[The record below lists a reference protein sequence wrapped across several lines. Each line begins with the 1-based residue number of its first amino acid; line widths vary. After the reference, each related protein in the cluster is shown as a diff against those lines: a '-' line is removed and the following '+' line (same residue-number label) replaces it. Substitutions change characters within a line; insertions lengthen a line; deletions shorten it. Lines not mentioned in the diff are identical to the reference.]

1 MPARGHS
8 TAPVFDESE
17 PFAFNRFFQDLE
29 THFTRCGITTD
40 ADKKSWAVRYPPIRV
55 SDLWTMQPTYKD
67 ATKTYDEFKTAL
79 RTLYPGA
86 DDQHKYSTDDLDKVV
101 QERQR
106 LGLSN
111 ALDLAAYYRDFY
123 MISEYLIAQG
133 SLSTLEQDRR
143 FQQGF
148 PPALWGPIEQR
159 LFMKNPDHSRR
170 KPWTFAQIYIA
181 AQWVL
186 DGPTP
191 ASTFQQVIVQS
202 SNVPSGPSNA
212 APSSSSGVKNE
223 DLLPVLQTLIK
234 TLEAQQFRSR
244 SPGPPG
250 GRDGPHCFYCGR
262 SGCRINDCEMF
273 EDDAKKGLC
282 RRNPDG
288 KVVSFDGRF
297 MSRREGETLRDAIY
311 EYARRTGKVG
321 LNANTS
327 NGSGGATQGS
337 TTSQLLYE
345 AIETPPTAT
354 YALDIGETLE
364 RMRDQLSHIT
374 EVYAQEQRKKHVFDG
389 VMIDK
394 RPQRSTARPANLPT
408 DKSRAPDSRGSS
420 KERTV
425 RFASPPVSS
434 QQAAPIETPLTRS
447 KSAERTGPP
456 PRASTPPADSRP
468 SVQASAP
475 PAQSVPDKESPIHPF
490 ANVRD
495 ATYAPPTTR
504 NFGAAPTK
512 FKNRDGS
519 YTNLAPVVQAQ
530 LAESVF
536 KRSMST
542 PTVPLTIEE
551 LLSISPELRNRYRE
565 AVTPRRVTHDSN
577 PTSTNM
583 AAFEELPTHDPALV
597 DCHNNELDP
606 DATIIPDS
614 YETYLR
620 VLPRGAIPSELT
632 VAAESHSLRTIDLT
646 IDRKEKVACILDPGS
661 QVICM
666 SEALCYHLG
675 LSFDPTIVLSMQ
687 SANGGVDRSLGLV
700 RNVPCQVGPI
710 TLYLQIHVI
719 KRASYDVLLG
729 RPFDVI
735 TESLV
740 KNFADENQTIT
751 LLCPNTSEQITVPTM
766 PRGCPKFQE
775 VFQKRQ
781 SGLLN
786 T

>member
-1 MPARGHS
+1 
-8 TAPVFDESE
+8 
-17 PFAFNRFFQDLE
+17 
-29 THFTRCGITTD
+29 
-40 ADKKSWAVRYPPIRV
+40 
-55 SDLWTMQPTYKD
+55 
-67 ATKTYDEFKTAL
+67 
-79 RTLYPGA
+79 
-86 DDQHKYSTDDLDKVV
+86 
-101 QERQR
+101 
-106 LGLSN
+106 
-111 ALDLAAYYRDFY
+111 
-123 MISEYLIAQG
+123 
-133 SLSTLEQDRR
+133 
-143 FQQGF
+143 
-148 PPALWGPIEQR
+148 
-159 LFMKNPDHSRR
+159 
-170 KPWTFAQIYIA
+170 
-181 AQWVL
+181 
-186 DGPTP
+186 
-191 ASTFQQVIVQS
+191 
-202 SNVPSGPSNA
+202 
-212 APSSSSGVKNE
+212 
-223 DLLPVLQTLIK
+223 
-234 TLEAQQFRSR
+234 
-244 SPGPPG
+244 
-250 GRDGPHCFYCGR
+250 
-262 SGCRINDCEMF
+262 
-273 EDDAKKGLC
+273 
-282 RRNPDG
+282 
-288 KVVSFDGRF
+288 
-297 MSRREGETLRDAIY
+297 
-311 EYARRTGKVG
+311 
-321 LNANTS
+321 
-327 NGSGGATQGS
+327 
-337 TTSQLLYE
+337 
-345 AIETPPTAT
+345 
-354 YALDIGETLE
+354 
-364 RMRDQLSHIT
+364 MRDQLSHIT

-434 QQAAPIETPLTRS
+434 QQAAPIETPIPRS
-447 KSAERTGPP
+447 RSAERAGPP
-456 PRASTPPADSRP
+456 PRASTPPAEPRP
-468 SVQASAP
+468 SAL
-475 PAQSVPDKESPIHPF
+475 HPF

-551 LLSISPELRNRYRE
+551 LLSISPELRNRYRK

-577 PTSTNM
+577 TTSTNM

-597 DCHNNELDP
+597 DCHDNELDP
-606 DATIIPDS
+606 EATIIPDS

-632 VAAESHSLRTIDLT
+632 VAAESHALRTIDLT

-675 LSFDPTIVLSMQ
+675 LSFDPTIILSMQ
-687 SANGGVDRSLGLV
+687 STNGGVDRSLGLV

-719 KRASYDVLLG
+719 KRASYDILLG

-751 LLCPNTSEQITVPTM
+751 LLCLNTSEQIT
-766 PRGCPKFQE
+766 
-775 VFQKRQ
+775 KRQ